1 MWESNALTEL
11 LHLRYPIIQAPMA
24 GVTTPELTTAVS
36 NAGALGSHGCAM
48 HSPATLE
55 KDLASIREGTNATY
69 NINFFV
75 HPEPEFNPKESD
87 EMRALLT
94 RPYAELGLE
103 VPEASPPIPTFNQ
116 DHLNVLLHAPP
127 TVISF
132 HFGLPA
138 QEMVDELKGVGC
150 RLLACATTVEE
161 ARVLE
166 DRGADAII
174 AQGYEAGGHR
184 GTFISAYEAGNI
196 GTLALVPMVVD
207 TVAVPVIAAGGI
219 MDGRG
224 IAAALMLGA
233 SGVQLGTAFLTC
245 PEATTTTVHRNAL
258 IHQKGIMTALTTAFS
273 GRPARGVENQFMRE
287 MAGHED
293 LFPPFPIPN
302 GLTGPLRKASA
313 IASNPDFL
321 PLWAGQAYPLIRTL
335 PAADLV
341 ETLVTQT
348 HAALSAIGGNQSAH

>member
-1 MWESNALTEL
+1 MWGSNALTEL
-11 LHLRYPIIQAPMA
+11 LRLRYPIIQAPMA
-24 GVTTPELTTAVS
+24 GVTTPGLTTAVS

-48 HSPATLE
+48 HSPITLE
-55 KDLASIREGTNATY
+55 KDLASIRRATNATY

-75 HPEPEFNPKESD
+75 HPEPGFDPKESE
-87 EMRALLT
+87 EMRVLLA

-103 VPEASPPIPTFNQ
+103 VPEAKPPIPTFNQ
-116 DHLNVLLHAPP
+116 DHLDVLLNTPP
-127 TVISF
+127 AVISF

-138 QEMVDELKGVGC
+138 QEMVDKLKGVGC

-166 DRGADAII
+166 GRGADAII

-184 GTFISAYEAGNI
+184 GTFLSAYEAGNI

-207 TVAVPVIAAGGI
+207 AVTVPVIAAGGI
-219 MDGRG
+219 VDGRG
-224 IAAALMLGA
+224 IAAAVMLGA

-245 PEATTTTVHRNAL
+245 PEAATTTVHRNAL
-258 IHQKGIMTALTTAFS
+258 THRKGIMTALTTAFS
-273 GRPARGVENQFMRE
+273 GRPARGIENQFMRE
-287 MAGHED
+287 MASHEGT
-293 LFPPFPIPN
+293 FPPFPIPN
-302 GLTGPLRKASA
+302 GLTGPLRQASA
-313 IASNPDFL
+313 MANNPDFL

-341 ETLVTQT
+341 ETLVAETRV
-348 HAALSAIGGNQSAH
+348 ALSTAGGS

>member
-36 NAGALGSHGCAM
+36 NTGALGSHGCAL
-48 HSPATLE
+48 HSPTALE
-55 KDLASIREGTNATY
+55 KDLASIRRGTNATY

-75 HPEPEFNPKESD
+75 HPEPEFDARASEG
-87 EMRALLT
+87 MRALLA
-94 RPYAELGLE
+94 RPYAELGLD
-103 VPEASPPIPTFNQ
+103 VPEAQPPIPSFNQ
-116 DHLNVLLHAPP
+116 DHLDVLLNAPP

-138 QEMVDELKGVGC
+138 QEIVDKLKGVGC

-166 DRGADAII
+166 DRGAAAII

-184 GTFISAYEAGNI
+184 GTFISSYEAGNT

-207 TVAVPVIAAGGI
+207 AVTVPVIAAGGI
-219 MDGRG
+219 VDGRG

-245 PEATTTTVHRNAL
+245 PEAATTTVHRNAL
-258 IHQKGIMTALTTAFS
+258 TQRKGLMTALTTAFS
-273 GRPARGVENQFMRE
+273 GRPARGIENQFMRE

-293 LFPPFPIPN
+293 TFPPFPIPN
-302 GLTGPLRKASA
+302 GLTSPLRQASA
-313 IASNPDFL
+313 IANSPDFL
-321 PLWAGQAYPLIRTL
+321 PLWAGQAYPLIRTM
-335 PAADLV
+335 PAANLV
-341 ETLVTQT
+341 ETLVAETRL
-348 HAALSAIGGNQSAH
+348 ALSAVGGSVSA